1 MAVIM
6 NDAAYMGFPL
16 SIKRGNPAP
25 VDTTAVWYNKTE
37 LENYAKSGATAYV
50 GQVLTLVAGG
60 KCEAYM
66 ISNEAGTLIKL
77 ASTTASGDLA
87 SDVATLQTQVAG
99 LIEKVG
105 APAQGETEASG
116 LFAQISA
123 IQALANSKVSSVS
136 AGAGIEVSGEAT
148 APSVAIK
155 LDPTEGN
162 ALSIVEGKG
171 LRVEVPKVV
180 HPEYT
185 VEKLGS
191 ASEGAVASYAL
202 KKDGTQV
209 GATIDIPKDL
219 VVVSGSVV
227 ELKAGALPAG
237 VTEPGTY
244 IELILSGGNP
254 IYIPV
259 GSLIEY
265 VTGGSGENDA
275 IQINVD
281 SNTHKVTASVKAG
294 SLTKTMLASEVQ
306 TSLGKADS
314 SVQSVATGSANGNIS
329 VDGTDVPVKG
339 LASGAFETVE
349 NLNTT
354 AQTKAETEAGKVKAE
369 LLGTTSD
376 DASIETIRGAIAAA
390 AAAKSEAIADVK
402 SKIEALD
409 VEDTAVAGKFVTA
422 VSEADGKITV
432 SRAALTESDIP
443 ALGISKI
450 TNLQDTLDGKQANLT
465 FDGTYGA
472 DNAVATVNT
481 VENAKSAVVG
491 VAADTADKDTV
502 KGAKA
507 YADAAAEAAK
517 KAAKEYA
524 DSIVSGDD
532 GVSARV
538 TALEGKVD
546 VDKVS
551 TAIATAKSEAIASAK
566 TETTSQVG
574 AATEAILGEAGYT
587 HTVKDAYVL
596 ASGKATMAEV
606 EAKDYAT
613 KTEAQGYANAKDAAI
628 AAAKKAGDDAAT
640 AAQAAQDTADAKVAS
655 VKATADLGIVVAGTT
670 TAPTIGVKVDPVAG
684 NALSV
689 SASGLKVT
697 IPSADTY
704 GLVKDE
710 TAGDY
715 AAVYHLTKNG
725 ANFGDAINIPKD
737 MVVSSGSV
745 ETNPT
750 GKPAGTYLVLVLAN
764 ATSDKIYIP
773 VDSLIEYVTSGSSA
787 TDMVVVDVS
796 ADHKV
801 TATITDGKITLA
813 KLDADVKAS
822 LAKADSALQAGDA
835 PGYDDILTK
844 TEAGTTYVAQEAN
857 KRLMTAA
864 EGTKLEGI
872 EEGATSNSIKLN
884 GVANANPEF
893 YAPTSAGTAGQVL
906 MASGTG
912 APTWSAMSKS
922 FIKFVQKNPALTPSG
937 GKAIWTIGASAHGI
951 VAEDIMV
958 QLFEVATGE
967 QVFADVVVGS
977 DKSVKITMNASASVV
992 ANIYKAVLFG

>member
-25 VDTTAVWYNKTE
+25 VDTTAVWYDKTE

-50 GQVLTLVAGG
+50 GQMLTLVADG

-87 SDVATLQTQVAG
+87 SDVATLQTQVEG

-105 APAQGETEASG
+105 APAEGETEASG

-123 IQALANSKVSSVS
+123 LQTLANSKVASVS
-136 AGAGIEVSGEAT
+136 AGAGIEVSGDAT
-148 APSVAIK
+148 APSVAVKI
-155 LDPTEGN
+155 DSTEGN

-171 LRVEVPKVV
+171 LRVEVPDVV

-185 VEKLGS
+185 IEKLGS
-191 ASEGAVASYAL
+191 ASEGAVASYVL
-202 KKDGTQV
+202 KKDGTQA

-244 IELILSGGNP
+244 IELVLSGGNP

-281 SNTHKVTASVKAG
+281 SNSHKVTASVKDG
-294 SLTKTMLASEVQ
+294 SLTKAMLASGVQ

-314 SVQSVATGSANGNIS
+314 AVQEIATGSANGNIS

-339 LASGAFETVE
+339 LASAAFETVD
-349 NLNTT
+349 NLNAT
-354 AQTKAETEAGKVKAE
+354 AQTKAETEAGKVKTE
-369 LLGTTSD
+369 LLGTASD
-376 DASIETIRGAIAAA
+376 DASSETIRGAIAAA
-390 AAAKSEAIADVK
+390 ASAKSEAIADAK
-402 SKIEALD
+402 AKIEALD
-409 VEDTAVAGKFVTA
+409 LADKAVAGEFVIEVKQT
-422 VSEADGKITV
+422 DGQISV
-432 SRAALTESDIP
+432 VRAKLGESDIP
-443 ALGISKI
+443 ALSISKI

-472 DNAVATVNT
+472 DNAVATVST
-481 VENAKSAVVG
+481 VENAKAAVVG
-491 VAADTADKDTV
+491 VAADTSDKDTV

-507 YADAAAEAAK
+507 YADA
-517 KAAKEYA
+517 
-524 DSIVSGDD
+524 
-532 GVSARV
+532 
-538 TALEGKVD
+538 
-546 VDKVS
+546 
-551 TAIATAKSEAIASAK
+551 
-566 TETTSQVG
+566 
-574 AATEAILGEAGYT
+574 
-587 HTVKDAYVL
+587 
-596 ASGKATMAEV
+596 
-606 EAKDYAT
+606 
-613 KTEAQGYANAKDAAI
+613 
-628 AAAKKAGDDAAT
+628 

-655 VKATADLGIVVAGTT
+655 VKATADLGIVVAGTA

-697 IPSADTY
+697 VPAADTY

-737 MVVSSGSV
+737 MVVSSGTV

-764 ATSDKIYIP
+764 ATSDKVYIP

-787 TDMVVVDVS
+787 TDMVVIDVS
-796 ADHKV
+796 DDHKV

-813 KLDADVKAS
+813 KLDSDVQAS
-822 LAKADSALQAGDA
+822 LGKADSALQAADA

-857 KRLMTAA
+857 KRLMTSD

-872 EEGATSNSIKLN
+872 EAQATKNSIKLN
-884 GVANANPEF
+884 GEANANPEF
-893 YAPTSAGTAGQVL
+893 YAPTTAGTAGQVL
-906 MASGTG
+906 MASGDG
-912 APTWSAMSKS
+912 APTWSAMPKS
-922 FIKFVQKNPALTPSG
+922 FVKFVQKNPALTPAS
-937 GKAIWTIGASAHGI
+937 GKATWTIGASAHGI

-967 QVFADVVVGS
+967 QVFADVVVS
-977 DKSVKITMNASASVV
+977 ADKSVKITMNASAAV
-992 ANIYKAVLFG
+992 AAETYKAVLFG